1 MKLPI
6 SYGRQYISDDD
17 IQAVVE
23 TLKSDYLTC
32 GPAISEFE
40 KAFCDYVHCDYAVA
54 VNNATSALHL
64 AAIALGVKFGDNVIC
79 TPMTFAS
86 SANCIRF
93 CGGNVKFVDINPQTY
108 LLDLDKLKET
118 LAAVPKGTY
127 KGMVL
132 VDFAGYPHNMEEYRK
147 VADEYGMWILE
158 DACHAPGAYFIDSTG
173 EKVYCG
179 CGKYSDITVFS
190 FHPVKH
196 ITTGEGGMACTQ
208 NKEYYEKMA
217 LYRTHGITHDADK
230 LQRKDGLWYYEMQ
243 ELGYNY
249 RITDIQAALGI
260 SQLKRAKKNVEI
272 RRVALHRGTQ
282 CQYHFFYAAGL
293 HPLHEA
299 FNLHVLRS
307 DAVHRRNQSA
317 EHVIKAMILAGV
329 LHHHHILHVFNHTD
343 GRRVARRVG
352 AYRATVGF
360 RYIVAHRA
368 IAYALAQFYNRIA
381 ERQRGSLV
389 LTQQMQNQA
398 QRRFTAYTW
407 QFGHLIDRILKQRRR
422 KFIFHNDKGSRKS

>member
-6 SYGRQYISDDD
+6 SYGRQYISDED
-17 IQAVVE
+17 IQSVVE

-32 GPAISEFE
+32 GPKIAEFE
-40 KAFCDYVHCDYAVA
+40 QAFCEYVNAKYSVA
-54 VNNATSALHL
+54 VCNATAALHI
-64 AAIALGVKFGDNVIC
+64 AAKALGVQPGDNVIC

-86 SANCIRF
+86 SANSIRF

-108 LLDLDKLKET
+108 LLDIDKLKET
-118 LAAVPKGTY
+118 LSSSPKGTY

-179 CGKYSDITVFS
+179 SGKYSDITVFS

-208 NKEYYEKMA
+208 NKELFDKMA
-217 LYRTHGITHDADK
+217 LLRTHGITHDADK
-230 LQRKDGLWYYEMQ
+230 LLRQDGLWYYEMQ

-260 SQLKRAKKNVEI
+260 SQLKRARKNVEI
-272 RRVALHRGTQ
+272 RRELVRK
-282 CQYHFFYAAGL
+282 YN
-293 HPLHEA
+293 EA
-299 FNLHVLRS
+299 FKNIEGIRTPYEAEDVYHAYHLYVIQVEDRLGLYDFLRENKIFAQVLYYPLNLMPYY
-307 DAVHRRNQSA
+307 
-317 EHVIKAMILAGV
+317 K
-329 LHHHHILHVFNHTD
+329 
-343 GRRVARRVG
+343 
-352 AYRATVGF
+352 
-360 RYIVAHRA
+360 
-368 IAYALAQFYNRIA
+368 
-381 ERQRGSLV
+381 
-389 LTQQMQNQA
+389 
-398 QRRFTAYTW
+398 
-407 QFGHLIDRILKQRRR
+407 QFGNKEGDLPNVEEYYKHCLALPMFPTLTEDQQDYVINKV
-422 KFIFHNDKGSRKS
+422 KEFIYK